1 MYLSHLHIKNHPILK
16 DLTLDLINP
25 KTNEPYAVVAF
36 VGENGCGKTTILN
49 EIFNYEKSEFI
60 FDKQTPYTLV
70 PKPFDALYLRQ
81 GSLHRN
87 AMKEVRKLI
96 DGQDMYPTNS
106 ATYTGGANP
115 FGLRSNNAVNRINEG
130 LKLLEKLGDDEITI
144 IFKENHIDEVWCSG
158 EVTKKIDGQE
168 HGYNITNYSS
178 GQQEILLKIKDIRKM
193 ASGTDCVLLDE
204 PETSLHPRWQKE
216 IVNLINLMLT
226 DVDGNVPQIFLATH
240 SEKVLESLIC
250 REDVLIVRLSK
261 DNGDIKTETISDMD
275 LCLPTP
281 TFAELDYVVFHIPSM
296 DYHDQLFTYFGA
308 FFDKDTSTA
317 IDLKVERKLGKIY
330 GKHNIDQF
338 KKERAFTK
346 FNKFYMTKMLP
357 TYIRDYFHHPNE
369 IVPPTEEELEKSI
382 RIMRELVKYMKEAGI
397 KEAEDSDDSNE

>member
-1 MYLSHLHIKNHPILK
+1 MYLTHLKIKNHPILK
-16 DLTLDLINP
+16 NLELNLTNP
-25 KTNEPYAVVAF
+25 NTNQPYAVVAF

-60 FDKQTPYTLV
+60 VDKQTPYTIV

-130 LKLLEKLGDDEITI
+130 IKLLEKLGDDEITQ

-216 IVNLINLMLT
+216 IVSLIKLMLT

-240 SEKVLESLIC
+240 SEKVLESLIT
-250 REDVLIVRLSK
+250 RGDVLIVRLSK
-261 DNGDIKTETISDMD
+261 HDGNIKTETIDEMD
-275 LCLPTP
+275 LRLPTP

-296 DYHDQLFTYFGA
+296 DYHDQLLTRMADLYEVEA
-308 FFDKDTSTA
+308 ISDIDKTVRNNALYT
-317 IDLKVERKLGKIY
+317 KREY
-330 GKHNIDQF
+330 GKVWVG
-338 KKERAFTK
+338 ATK
-346 FNKFYMTKMLP
+346 YKVNTYRTLP
-357 TYIRDYFHHPNE
+357 VYIRNYFHHPKDG
-369 IVPPTEEELEKSI
+369 VAPTEEEVVKSI
-382 RIMRELVKYMKEAGI
+382 EFLRTVI
-397 KEAEDSDDSNE
+397 KSKVDE

>member
-1 MYLSHLHIKNHPILK
+1 MYLSHLNIKNHPILK
-16 DLTLDLINP
+16 DLKLNLTNP
-25 KTNEPYAVVAF
+25 NTNQPYAVVAF

-49 EIFNYEKSEFI
+49 EIFNYEKSDFI
-60 FDKQTPYTLV
+60 FDKQTPYTIV

-96 DGQDMYPTNS
+96 DGQDMYPINS

-130 LKLLEKLGDDEITI
+130 IKLLEKLGDDEITT

-216 IVNLINLMLT
+216 IVNLIKLMLT

-240 SEKVLESLIC
+240 SEKVLESLIT
-250 REDVLIVRLSK
+250 RDDVLIVRLSK
-261 DNGDIKTETISDMD
+261 HDGNIKTETIDEMD
-275 LCLPTP
+275 LRLPTP
-281 TFAELDYVVFHIPSM
+281 TFAELDYVVFHIPSLE
-296 DYHDQLFTYFGA
+296 YHDELFNRFAYQIG
-308 FFDKDTSTA
+308 KNSTVA
-317 IDLKVERKLGKIY
+317 ADEKIQKLVKKLYKNNANQFEKTRIYVVHGKPYSTNTI
-330 GKHNIDQF
+330 
-338 KKERAFTK
+338 
-346 FNKFYMTKMLP
+346 P
-357 TYIRDYFHHPNE
+357 TYIRDFFHHPNE
-369 IVPPTEEELEKSI
+369 MQAPTEDELVKSI
-382 RIMRELVKYMKEAGI
+382 ELMRELVKFMDEKGTKEVEQI
-397 KEAEDSDDSNE
+397 E

>member
-1 MYLSHLHIKNHPILK
+1 MYLTHLKIKNHPILK
-16 DLTLDLINP
+16 DLELNLTNP
-25 KTNEPYAVVAF
+25 NTNRPYAVVAF

-49 EIFNYEKSEFI
+49 EIFNYEKSKFI
-60 FDKQTPYTLV
+60 IDKQIPYTIG
-70 PKPFDALYLRQ
+70 PKQFDALYLRQ

-115 FGLRSNNAVNRINEG
+115 FSLRSNNAVNRINEG
-130 LKLLEKLGDDEITI
+130 IKLLEKLGDDEITT

-168 HGYNITNYSS
+168 HGYNINNYSS

-193 ASGTDCVLLDE
+193 TSGTDCVLLDE

-216 IVNLINLMLT
+216 IVNLIKLMLT

-240 SEKVLESLIC
+240 SEKVLESLIT
-250 REDVLIVRLSK
+250 RDDVLIIRLSK
-261 DNGDIKTETISDMD
+261 QDSNIKTETIDEMD
-275 LCLPTP
+275 LRLPTP
-281 TFAELDYVVFHIPSM
+281 TFAELDYVVFHIPSLE
-296 DYHDQLFTYFGA
+296 YHDQLFTYFGA
-308 FFDKDTSTA
+308 LFDKDTSTA
-317 IDLKVERKLGKIY
+317 IDLKVERKSEKLY
-330 GKHNIDQF
+330 GKKNINEY
-338 KKERAFTK
+338 KKERVNSR
-346 FNKFYMTKMLP
+346 FNKVYVTKMLP

-369 IVPPTEEELEKSI
+369 IKAPTED
-382 RIMRELVKYMKEAGI
+382 ELVKSIELMRALVKYIEEKGLKEV
-397 KEAEDSDDSNE
+397 EETE

>member
-1 MYLSHLHIKNHPILK
+1 MHLYQLKIKNHPILK
-16 DLTLDLINP
+16 DLNLSFTNP
-25 KTNEPYAVVAF
+25 KTKEPYSVVAF

-60 FDKQTPYTLV
+60 LEKQTPYTIV

-106 ATYTGGANP
+106 ATYTGGTNP
-115 FGLRSNNAVNRINEG
+115 FSLRSNNSVNRINDG
-130 LKLLEKLGDDEITI
+130 IKLLEKLGDEEITA

-158 EVTKKIDGQE
+158 EVSKKIDGKE

-178 GQQEILLKIKDIRKM
+178 GQQEILLKIKDIRHM
-193 ASGTDCVLLDE
+193 AAGTDCVLLDE

-216 IVNLINLMLT
+216 IVNLIKLMLA

-240 SEKVLESLIC
+240 SEKVLESLIAK
-250 REDVLIVRLSK
+250 EDVLIVRLSK
-261 DNGDIKTETISDMD
+261 EGGEIKPETIDEMD

-281 TFAELDYVVFHIPSM
+281 TFAELDYVVFHIPSL
-296 DYHDQLFTYFGA
+296 DYHDELFNYFQYLIEKNSTVAVDEKLQLYG
-308 FFDKDTSTA
+308 S
-317 IDLKVERKLGKIY
+317 KL
-330 GKHNIDQF
+330 F
-338 KKERAFTK
+338 KEKTK
-346 FNKFYMTKMLP
+346 NYEKTRVYTVHKKPYTTNTLP

-369 IVPPTEEELEKSI
+369 IKAPSIDEIELSI
-382 RIMRELVKYMKEAGI
+382 GFLRKIVKYLVDRGFDNKE
-397 KEAEDSDDSNE
+397 K